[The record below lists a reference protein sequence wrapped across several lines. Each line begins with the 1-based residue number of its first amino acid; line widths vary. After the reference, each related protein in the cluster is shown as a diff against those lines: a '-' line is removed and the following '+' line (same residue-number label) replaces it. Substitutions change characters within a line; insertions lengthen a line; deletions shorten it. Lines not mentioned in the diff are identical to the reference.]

1 MFVKEFEFDEVLQI
15 WDFIIE
21 NKQEFAAM
29 DMVALAMLVWARD
42 FGNEDVVRGES
53 FEVVQG
59 LARVRF
65 RGNGKCILFLAKR
78 FFGYVLMNRF
88 QDRYMISAKYNRFA

>member
-1 MFVKEFEFDEVLQI
+1 MFAKEFYFDEVLQI

-21 NKQEFAAM
+21 NKQNFAAM

-42 FGNEDVVRGES
+42 FGNIDLVSGES
-53 FEVVQG
+53 FEVVQIM
-59 LARVRF
+59 AKVQF

-78 FFGYVLMNRF
+78 FFGYVVMNRF
-88 QDRYMISAKYNRFA
+88 QDRYMVNSKNN